1 MPGGGTTY
9 LMGTDF
15 LGRDVLS
22 RIIYGARGSGY
33 CVDRRRSIP
42 CDPPDNQVGR
52 IVQAIVLPEAWMD
65 RVLSHIHVAD
75 DVERV

>member
-1 MPGGGTTY
+1 MWAQTY
-9 LMGTDF
+9 KNSNQYY
-15 LGRDVLS
+15 REHN
-22 RIIYGARGSGY
+22 GARGSGY

-42 CDPPDNQVGR
+42 CYLPDNQVGR
-52 IVQAIVLPEAWMD
+52 IVQAIVLLEAWMD